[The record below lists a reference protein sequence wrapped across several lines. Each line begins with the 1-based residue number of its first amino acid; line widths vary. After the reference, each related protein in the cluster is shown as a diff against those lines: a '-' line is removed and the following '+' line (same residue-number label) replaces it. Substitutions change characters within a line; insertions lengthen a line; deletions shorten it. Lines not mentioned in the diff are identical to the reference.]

1 MTHKKKPDSLFPKIL
16 IIAGVA
22 VVIGVIF
29 IIRNQPAAATTPV
42 NESPETLLDRS
53 IDEGKPVFAF
63 FHSNNCHSCIV
74 MMNTVAEVYPEF
86 SREIVLVDVDVYD
99 PQNENLLRRGNI
111 RTIPTQ
117 IFIDREATG
126 KITFGAMEADIL
138 RQHLQSL
145 LETP

>member
-1 MTHKKKPDSLFPKIL
+1 MTEKKKPDSLLPKIL
-16 IIAGVA
+16 ILAGIA
-22 VVIGVIF
+22 VVIGLIF
-29 IIRNQPAAATTPV
+29 FIKNQPTVATAPV
-42 NESPETLLDRS
+42 NESPEALLDRS
-53 IDEGKPVFAF
+53 IGEGKAVFAF

-86 SREIVLVDVDVYD
+86 SGEIVLVDVDVYD

-117 IFIDREATG
+117 IFINRDAVG
-126 KITFGAMEADIL
+126 KISFGAMEADLL
-138 RQHLQSL
+138 REHLQAL